1 MTEYGYGDYVA
12 YDPGYKEPEIGR
24 VTRQGAN
31 GGWYVCYHDGCT
43 AACTPEE
50 MLRPATEEEIAKAM
64 PDLGHHRFDES
75 CPEYDPDAC
84 VGCRHD
90 RSD

>member
-1 MTEYGYGDYVA
+1 MSATDELRRLLDERGVEWED
-12 YDPGYKEPEIGR
+12 DSP
-24 VTRQGAN
+24 
-31 GGWYVCYHDGCT
+31 
-43 AACTPEE
+43 ACTPEE
-50 MLRPATEEEIAKAM
+50 MLRPSTEEEIAKAM

-75 CPEYDPDAC
+75 CPEYGPDAC